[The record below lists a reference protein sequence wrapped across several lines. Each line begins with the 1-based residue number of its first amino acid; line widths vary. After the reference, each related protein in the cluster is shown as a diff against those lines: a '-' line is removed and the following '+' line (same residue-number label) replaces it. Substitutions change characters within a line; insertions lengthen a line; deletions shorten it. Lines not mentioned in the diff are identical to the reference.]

1 MEVHSTSDA
10 AHGKR
15 MRLDICTRDGV
26 EDDPMIIGSMH
37 REEYRN
43 LGMTRNEVKHMVGTY

>member
-26 EDDPMIIGSMH
+26 DDPMIIGSMH